1 MDKKEGR
8 VLFFHAEFPSGGGER
23 VTRDIARGIHS
34 YGYEVYVVTC
44 WKKEGPS
51 PEVTLLEL
59 PDKKVNTQKNAEAI
73 IDVIQSLSI
82 DIFVLPGFLWNYL
95 GFVQKQVL
103 CKFVYILHNIP
114 LWEVIAKR
122 ERRKRTQGSVLKML
136 EWYLIAYPKF
146 VWLKSYD
153 KFYIKQYRE
162 VYDLVDAYVV
172 LCDGYKTE
180 LEQILK
186 LPKQNKISVIH
197 NSERIIED
205 LNLDRKKKQIVF
217 VGNMTYENKRVD
229 RLLDIWGMIFERV
242 PDWELVLVGGG
253 QEKENLQKQSV
264 HMGLKR
270 VVFAGGTSNVQPYYD
285 DASVFCLT
293 STFEGWPLCL
303 SEAQANGVVPIA
315 FNCCAG
321 IEEMLSP
328 SGVNGILISPFDMHE
343 FADAL
348 YQLLISPELLDK
360 MRRNV
365 ILKSHVYSLDKI
377 GKQWVNLFES
387 LNL

>member
-1 MDKKEGR
+1 MLE
-8 VLFFHAEFPSGGGER
+8 
-23 VTRDIARGIHS
+23 
-34 YGYEVYVVTC
+34 
-44 WKKEGPS
+44 KEGPS

-242 PDWELVLVGGG
+242 PDWELILVGGG
-253 QEKENLQKQSV
+253 QEKRTYKNNL
-264 HMGLKR
+264 
-270 VVFAGGTSNVQPYYD
+270 YIWD
-285 DASVFCLT
+285 
-293 STFEGWPLCL
+293 
-303 SEAQANGVVPIA
+303 
-315 FNCCAG
+315 
-321 IEEMLSP
+321 
-328 SGVNGILISPFDMHE
+328 
-343 FADAL
+343 
-348 YQLLISPELLDK
+348 
-360 MRRNV
+360 
-365 ILKSHVYSLDKI
+365 
-377 GKQWVNLFES
+377 
-387 LNL
+387 